1 MAFRD
6 IIGQDRAVNILLR
19 TIQRDRLSSSYLF
32 AGESGIGKKF
42 TAINLAK
49 AVNCLKTTP
58 SLALP
63 SVRVDSDP
71 RRPPCHPS
79 GRGGVGGGDS

>member
-49 AVNCLKTTP
+49 AVNCLKIP
-58 SLALP
+58 PLP
-63 SVRVDSDP
+63 SP
-71 RRPPCHPS
+71 RYESIPTIEGEGWGEGLRTPKS
-79 GRGGVGGGDS
+79 N